1 MIASSSF
8 QTSNRSKR
16 RNKWRYVYVECHARR
31 DEKRS
36 IVIAD
41 LKGKLRV
48 ERKKSRVLQ
57 MRLLQKH
64 RWRDGGDGEGHFVIA
79 TNISVVNC
87 AFQ

>member
-1 MIASSSF
+1 VP
-8 QTSNRSKR
+8 
-16 RNKWRYVYVECHARR
+16 WRYVECHARR

-57 MRLLQKH
+57 MRLLQKQ

-87 AFQ
+87 ALQ